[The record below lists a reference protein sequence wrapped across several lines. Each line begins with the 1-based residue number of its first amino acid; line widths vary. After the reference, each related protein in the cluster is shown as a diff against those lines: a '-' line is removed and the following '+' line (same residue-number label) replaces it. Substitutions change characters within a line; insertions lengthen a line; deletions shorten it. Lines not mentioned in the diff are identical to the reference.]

1 MTIRLDTNPA
11 TSDGRKAAAAASIA
25 VVLWASA
32 FVAIRD
38 AGHALSPG
46 PLALIRLAVAAAAL
60 TIPVLSKHRVPPMPR
75 SARSWWLVVAF
86 GVLWLAGYTVALN
99 AAERH
104 IDAGT
109 AALLVNLAP
118 LLVAVG
124 AGKLLGEG
132 FSPALVLGC
141 VTALSGLVLI
151 AAGSTGHR
159 DWIGVALG
167 LVAALLYATGV
178 LIQKVALRKVD
189 GLTMTWLGCVIATVV
204 LLPWT
209 PQLVAELQAAPAG
222 AILGAVYLGLFPTAI
237 GFTMWAYALRRTDA
251 SRLAATTY
259 AVPAVSILLS
269 WMLLNEVPTPYG
281 LVGGALC
288 LLGVAISRRRPGAR
302 TP

>member
-1 MTIRLDTNPA
+1 M
-11 TSDGRKAAAAASIA
+11 
-25 VVLWASA
+25 
-32 FVAIRD
+32 AIRD
-38 AGHALSPG
+38 AGHALSPA
-46 PLALIRLAVAAAAL
+46 PLALIRLAIAAAAL
-60 TIPVLSKHRVPPMPR
+60 TILVLSKRRVPPMPR
-75 SARSWWLVVAF
+75 SARSWWLIVAF

-118 LLVAVG
+118 LLVALG
-124 AGKLLGEG
+124 AGKVLGEG
-132 FSPALVLGC
+132 FAPALILGC
-141 VTALSGLVLI
+141 VTALGGLALI

-178 LIQKVALRKVD
+178 LIQKVALRNVE
-189 GLTMTWLGCVIATVV
+189 GLTMTWLGCIIATVV

-209 PQLVAELQAAPAG
+209 PQLVMELQVAPAG

-269 WMLLNEVPTPYG
+269 WMLLSEVPTPYG

-288 LLGVAISRRRPGAR
+288 LVGVAISRRRPGSRSPRIPVAAESDR
-302 TP
+302 